1 MNDETKNKLDEFI
14 ELFLNQKVVVQYLNL
29 KKEIEHSQTISSL
42 TKELKQ
48 AQKDMALAIGN
59 KDEHELKKQRYLE
72 LKKNLDTD
80 PLMVN
85 FEFVKNEMHELL
97 LELTNALK

>member
-29 KKEIEHSQTISSL
+29 KKEIEHSQTISTL
-42 TKELKQ
+42 TKELKK

-59 KDEHELKKQRYLE
+59 KDEYELKKQRYLE